1 MKTRCVARNGLRLAA
16 EHRAGTGRR
25 GTAPSRPALAPRTK
39 CARVTTTHNGQPPG
53 ASPADTLRSES
64 RDAGRARRRTGGRE
78 ATWRSRIGAAMQTSG
93 GSRIADRRPPRT
105 SSRAGIAG
113 PPTTAGRPGRRY
125 RLCPDRWAARAR
137 ARVSAHRPARNHR
150 HSAIASQFPR
160 ATPAGHARYRR
171 ESALYP
177 KPGLPR
183 YPIYYRGRIV
193 ACVYSERDHIDSILI
208 YSIDDAS
215 ARNPARARARRTYE
229 PAQAT
234 AGGKASN
241 RHRLLAS

>member
-1 MKTRCVARNGLRLAA
+1 MCARNGLRLAA

-53 ASPADTLRSES
+53 ASPADTPQREPRRGAGTPAHGGPRS
-64 RDAGRARRRTGGRE
+64 DVA
-78 ATWRSRIGAAMQTSG
+78 
-93 GSRIADRRPPRT
+93 IADRRGYADVGRITHRGSPPAPDIEPRGDSRT
-105 SSRAGIAG
+105 ADDRRAA
-113 PPTTAGRPGRRY
+113 RPA
-125 RLCPDRWAARAR
+125 LCPDRWAARAR

-208 YSIDDAS
+208 MIFDRRRFSAKPGPRAS
-215 ARNPARARARRTYE
+215 AADLRTGTGHSRR
-229 PAQAT
+229 Q
-234 AGGKASN
+234 GK
-241 RHRLLAS
+241 